1 MAKPRTPVKIGEITR
16 RRKVAE
22 IRLLHNGQQ
31 LRFDGYTNRH
41 IEANLGI
48 DAVEIA
54 KRTAGHMAFMLAIG
68 PQSDAE
74 IQIVE
79 IEIETPMNIMENT
92 VGDHVEI
99 AQPNMAKVLSATVR
113 HSSRS
118 GL

>member
-1 MAKPRTPVKIGEITR
+1 MTKSLPNKIGEAKR
-16 RRKVAE
+16 RKKVAE

-31 LRFDGYTNRH
+31 LRFDGYTNRQ
-41 IEANLGI
+41 IEASHGT

-54 KRTAGHMAFMLAIG
+54 RRAAGHMAFMLAIG

-79 IEIETPMNIMENT
+79 IEIETLVNIIENT
-92 VGDHVEI
+92 VGDHIEVP
-99 AQPNMAKVLSATVR
+99 QSNRSTVLSETVR